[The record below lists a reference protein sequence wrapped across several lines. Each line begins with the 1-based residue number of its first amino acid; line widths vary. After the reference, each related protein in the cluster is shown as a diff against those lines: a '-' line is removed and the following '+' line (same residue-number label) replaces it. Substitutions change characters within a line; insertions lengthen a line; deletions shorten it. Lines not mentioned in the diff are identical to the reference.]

1 MTSAPLPPDAAAPQR
16 ETAGQTLRALAET
29 TRAAGALA
37 LSLFRTDLRTW
48 NKQNDSPVTE
58 ADIAVD
64 RFLKERLTA
73 IDPRCGWLS
82 EETTDTAERL
92 SHRRVWIVDP
102 IDGTRAFMGGEP
114 DWAVSV
120 ALIEANRPVAAA
132 LYAPVTDEL
141 FLAEA
146 GRGSTLNG
154 TAVAA
159 TQRAT
164 LDAAAISGPGFLLD
178 RVARH
183 AQVDRRPRV
192 RSLALRLAR
201 VATGQ
206 LDVALASANSC
217 DWDIAAADLIVHE
230 AGGRLTDP
238 NDAAPTYNKAV
249 PRHGILI
256 CSGRHLHRPMLKV
269 AQDEFGTS

>member
-1 MTSAPLPPDAAAPQR
+1 MTSDPLPQDAAVTDPVA
-16 ETAGQTLRALAET
+16 ADQTVRHLAQAA
-29 TRAAGALA
+29 RAAGALA
-37 LSLFRTDLRTW
+37 LSFFRTDLKSW

-58 ADIAVD
+58 GDIAVD
-64 RFLKERLTA
+64 RFLQDRLGGL
-73 IDPRCGWLS
+73 DPDYGWLS
-82 EETTDTAERL
+82 EESADTPDRL
-92 SHRRVWIVDP
+92 ARHRVWIVDP

-114 DWAVSV
+114 DWAISI
-120 ALIEANRPVAAA
+120 ALIEAGRPIAAA
-132 LYAPVTDEL
+132 LYAPVSDEL
-141 FLAEA
+141 FLSAA
-146 GRGSTLNG
+146 GRGTSVNG
-154 TAVAA
+154 RPVHAA
-159 TQRAT
+159 ARAT
-164 LDAAAISGPGFLLD
+164 LAGAAISGPGFLLD

-183 AQVDRRPRV
+183 AEIDRRPRV

-230 AGGRLTDP
+230 AGGRLTGPDGG
-238 NDAAPTYNKAV
+238 APTYNKVV

-256 CSGRHLHRPMLKV
+256 CSGRHLHDPMLKI

>member
-1 MTSAPLPPDAAAPQR
+1 MTSPPLPLAAA
-16 ETAGQTLRALAET
+16 ETDPVAADQTVRHLAEAA
-29 TRAAGALA
+29 RAAGALA
-37 LSLFRTDLRTW
+37 LSFFRTDLKSW

-64 RFLKERLTA
+64 RLLQDALGSLNPEY
-73 IDPRCGWLS
+73 GWLS
-82 EETTDTAERL
+82 EESADTPDRL
-92 SHRRVWIVDP
+92 ARRRVWIVDP

-114 DWAVSV
+114 DWAISL
-120 ALIEANRPVAAA
+120 ALIEAGRPIAAA
-132 LYAPVTDEL
+132 LYAPVTDEM
-141 FLAEA
+141 FLSAA
-146 GRGSTLNG
+146 GRGTSLNG
-154 TAVAA
+154 RSMRA
-159 TQRAT
+159 TPRAT
-164 LDAAAISGPGFLLD
+164 LEGAAISGPGFLLD
-178 RVARH
+178 RVVRH
-183 AQVDRRPRV
+183 AGIDRRPRV

-230 AGGRLTDP
+230 AGGCLTGPDG
-238 NDAAPTYNKAV
+238 AAPTYNKAV

-256 CSGRHLHRPMLKV
+256 CSGRHLHDPMLKI